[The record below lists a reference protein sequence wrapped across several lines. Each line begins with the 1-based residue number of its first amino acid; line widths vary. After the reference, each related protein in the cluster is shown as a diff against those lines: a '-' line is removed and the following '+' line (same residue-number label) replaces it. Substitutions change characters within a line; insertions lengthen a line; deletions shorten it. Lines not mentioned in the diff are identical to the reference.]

1 MTTQGVLRMV
11 TETNEL
17 IVNPVGNVI
26 RFRGKVG
33 LSDQVE
39 VLYAS
44 SPMALDTL
52 TYIAQYFTEVHNR
65 GALKIFKRTEN

>member
-1 MTTQGVLRMV
+1 MTQGVLRMV

-33 LSDQVE
+33 SQDQVE
-39 VLYAS
+39 SLFAS
-44 SPMALDTL
+44 NPMALDTL
-52 TYIAQYFTEVHNR
+52 TYIAQHFTEVHNR
-65 GALKIFKRTEN
+65 GTLKIFERKPTA